1 MPDQLPTHAGPFA
14 LGTFAAEGDGFPGLV
29 TGARVRDLS
38 DLVPSVRA
46 LVEDWDSWLPRLGD
60 LAGADG
66 GTWYDLADLRVLTP
80 IEPGQIL
87 QSGANYR
94 KHVVDLVAAE
104 KESVH
109 GATPEEARAD
119 AESMMDERAR
129 NGVPYVFLGSPRAI
143 SGPFDDIVLPALG
156 EQHDWELELALVIG
170 KSGRDIAAE
179 DAMEYVAAYTISN
192 DLTTR
197 DRLYRPDL
205 KAIGTDW
212 FTAKNADTFLPTGPF
227 LVPHGLRRRPRRPAD
242 HPAPQRSRPPG
253 RVHQGHD
260 LRHPPAHRVHLHDHH
275 PAPRRP
281 AAHRFP
287 GRQRRALGRLP
298 EARRRR
304 RVRDH
309 RPGPPAQHRQEPR
322 MSVFQPI
329 THLRHVDLAV
339 PDFARQRAFYGTTW
353 GLTEVANDSGV
364 AFFAAEGSPEQYI
377 VRIREDERK
386 RMDLVAFGAASP
398 VAVDELHG
406 RLGRAGVQLIGEPG
420 VLDTPGGGYGFRF
433 FDPDGRVVEV
443 SADVETR
450 AHRRIEEREA
460 IPVRLSHCVVNSQ
473 DPEGLRDFYVRHLGF
488 RLTDTLYSTHM
499 GDLMYFLRCSPLHH
513 SFAIA
518 RGPHVSLHHAS
529 FEMRGVEEYMRGTGR
544 ALRAG
549 TRLTWGPGR
558 HLMRRQHLLVLPRPA
573 RQHRRVHDRT
583 RRPRRGLVAPGPP

>member
-227 LVPHGLRRRPRRPAD
+227 LVPAAFVGD
-242 HPAPQRSRPPG
+242 PG
-253 RVHQGHD
+253 D
-260 LRHPPAHRVHLHDHH
+260 LRITLRHNGVVRQDESTKDMIFDI
-275 PAPRRP
+275 PRLI
-281 AAHRFP
+281 AYISTTTT
-287 GRQRRALGRLP
+287 L
-298 EARRRR
+298 
-304 RVRDH
+304 
-309 RPGPPAQHRQEPR
+309 RPG
-322 MSVFQPI
+322 
-329 THLRHVDLAV
+329 DLL
-339 PDFARQRAFYGTTW
+339 
-353 GLTEVANDSGV
+353 LT
-364 AFFAAEGSPEQYI
+364 GSP
-377 VRIREDERK
+377 
-386 RMDLVAFGAASP
+386 AGNGA
-398 VAVDELHG
+398 HW
-406 RLGRAGVQLIGEPG
+406 GVFLKPG
-420 VLDTPGGGYGFRF
+420 D
-433 FDPDGRVVEV
+433 VVE
-443 SADVETR
+443 SEITGLGHQR
-450 AHRRIEEREA
+450 NT
-460 IPVRLSHCVVNSQ
+460 VRSH
-473 DPEGLRDFYVRHLGF
+473 
-488 RLTDTLYSTHM
+488 
-499 GDLMYFLRCSPLHH
+499 
-513 SFAIA
+513 A
-518 RGPHVSLHHAS
+518 
-529 FEMRGVEEYMRGTGR
+529 
-544 ALRAG
+544 
-549 TRLTWGPGR
+549 
-558 HLMRRQHLLVLPRPA
+558 
-573 RQHRRVHDRT
+573 
-583 RRPRRGLVAPGPP
+583 